1 MNDALKIFTHSFYG
15 RGNSRNLEYFQKFM
29 DSVRILISFNER
41 ILINIFVL
49 IKIAVITAVQ
59 RNFIFTPATREL
71 LRQTKQCTN
80 K

>member
-1 MNDALKIFTHSFYG
+1 MHFKYSHIHFTAEGTVAIWSI
-15 RGNSRNLEYFQKFM
+15 FQKFM